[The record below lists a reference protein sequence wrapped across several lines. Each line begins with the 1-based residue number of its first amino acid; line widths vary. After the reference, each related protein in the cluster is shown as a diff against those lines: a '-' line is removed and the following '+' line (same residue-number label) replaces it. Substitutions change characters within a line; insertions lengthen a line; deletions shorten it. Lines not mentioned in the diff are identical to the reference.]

1 MSLCKLPLVSPASKA
16 EPLHDQLLARILAEG
31 APPTAD
37 AEQGP
42 AAAETSERILA
53 AAAQQVEDFGLR
65 RFTIDDVARRLGLSR
80 VTIYRYFPKRDR
92 LVQAVLMRE
101 LHRFLEQVG
110 AAIEP
115 CQTLEEKL
123 VEGVVFALGYLRR
136 HRLLQRVLRTEPE
149 LLLPALTVR
158 AGPVLTAG
166 REFIAGFV
174 RAESEHGQLPLTG
187 QEIEVVSELLA
198 RAVLSFLLTPD
209 SALGMQTDK
218 EVRAFAEHYLAPTL
232 RALMQL
238 PPRGRQ

>member
-1 MSLCKLPLVSPASKA
+1 M
-16 EPLHDQLLARILAEG
+16 RILVEG
-31 APPTAD
+31 APPATD
-37 AEQGP
+37 AEQGA

-65 RFTIDDVARRLGLSR
+65 RFTIDDVARRLGVSR

-92 LVQAVLMRE
+92 LVQAVLLRE
-101 LHRFLEQVG
+101 LHRFLKQVG

-115 CQTLEEKL
+115 SPTLEEKL

-149 LLLPALTVR
+149 LLLPALTLR

-166 REFIAGFV
+166 REFIASFA
-174 RAESEHGQLPLTG
+174 RAESEHGKLPLTDA
-187 QEIEVVSELLA
+187 EIDAISELLA

-209 SALGMQTDK
+209 SVLGMRTDQQ
-218 EVRAFAEHYLAPTL
+218 VRDFAEHYLAPTL
-232 RALMQL
+232 RALVRL
-238 PPRGRQ
+238 PPREDR